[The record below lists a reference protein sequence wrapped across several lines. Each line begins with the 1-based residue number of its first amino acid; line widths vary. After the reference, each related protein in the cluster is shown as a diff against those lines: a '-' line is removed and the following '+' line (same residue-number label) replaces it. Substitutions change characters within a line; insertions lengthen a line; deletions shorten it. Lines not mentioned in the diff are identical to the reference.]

1 MLDLDRIQKN
11 ERLMRA
17 TIGLT
22 IKQFNELLD
31 AFDKNYEKAID
42 AERIKRG
49 CIRKKGGGQKSRLST
64 PKLRLFF
71 ILVYLK
77 CYPTYD
83 VFSVL
88 FDLDGGNCCDWV
100 KRLLPV
106 LEATL
111 GEKQVLPTRKI
122 RSVDEFLQKFP
133 NETDLLI
140 DATERRT
147 RRSSKNKTQRK
158 HFSGKQRAHTRKNIA
173 VSNPEKK
180 ILFLSS
186 TKAGHYHDKK
196 MFDKETSFRFISPDC
211 CLWVDKG
218 FQGVQHIHKNIMIP
232 KKKPQNR
239 VLTVKE
245 KEENRVISALR
256 IPIENVFAGL
266 KRMNCLYD
274 VYRNRN
280 GQDDMFIFLASGL
293 WNLNLECGG

>member
-1 MLDLDRIQKN
+1 MLDLNRIQKN

-17 TIGLT
+17 MIGLT
-22 IKQFNELLD
+22 IKQFSELLN
-31 AFDKNYEKAID
+31 AFDRNYEKAID
-42 AERIKRG
+42 AERIERG

-64 PKLRLFF
+64 PRLRLFF
-71 ILVYLK
+71 ILIYLK

-83 VFSVL
+83 VFGVL

-133 NETDLLI
+133 NEKDLLI

-147 RRSSKNKTQRK
+147 QRSSKDKTQRK
-158 HFSGKQRAHTRKNIA
+158 HFSGKQGTHTRKNIA

-180 ILFLSS
+180 ILFLSP

-196 MFDKETSFRFISPDC
+196 MFDKETSFRFIPPDC
-211 CLWVDKG
+211 CLWMDKG
-218 FQGVQHIHKNIMIP
+218 FQGVQHVHKNIMMP
-232 KKKPQNR
+232 KKKPKNGK
-239 VLTVKE
+239 LTIEE
-245 KEENRVISALR
+245 KEENKVISALR
-256 IPIENVFAGL
+256 MPIENVFAGL

-280 GQDDMFIFLASGL
+280 GQDDTFIFLASGL
-293 WNLNLECGG
+293 WNLNLECKG

>member
-11 ERLMRA
+11 KRLMRA
-17 TIGLT
+17 VTGLS

-31 AFDKNYEKAID
+31 AFDRNYEKVID

-64 PKLRLFF
+64 PKRKLFF

-83 VFSVL
+83 VFGVL

-111 GEKQVLPTRKI
+111 GEKQVLPVRKI

-133 NETDLLI
+133 NEKDLLI

-147 RRSSKNKTQRK
+147 QRSSKNKTQRK
-158 HFSGKQRAHTRKNIA
+158 HFSGKQGAHTRKNIA
-173 VSNPEKK
+173 VSNPETK
-180 ILFLSS
+180 ILFLSP

-196 MFDKETSFRFISPDC
+196 MFDKETSFRFISPAC

-218 FQGVQHIHKNIMIP
+218 FQGVQHVHKNIMIP
-232 KKKPQNR
+232 KKKPPNGE
-239 VLTVKE
+239 LTVEE

-256 IPIENVFAGL
+256 MPIENVFAGL
-266 KRMNCLYD
+266 KRMNCLYN

-280 GQDDMFIFLASGL
+280 GQDDTFIFLASGL
-293 WNLNLECGG
+293 WNLNLESQG